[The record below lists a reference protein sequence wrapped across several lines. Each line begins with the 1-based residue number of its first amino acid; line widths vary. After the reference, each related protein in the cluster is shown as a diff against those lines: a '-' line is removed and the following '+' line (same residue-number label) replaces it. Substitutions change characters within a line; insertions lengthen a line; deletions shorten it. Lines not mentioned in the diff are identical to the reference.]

1 MKKLIYTL
9 FVLIGLS
16 TVSFAQTSD
25 VAVAEGNTEL
35 MASKKT
41 GNYKFTLPANLTKED
56 VAKNAKYYTR
66 YFTVDFNESAHTAT
80 LNVADNDEKNRTVVA
95 RFLIACGVNK
105 VKVDGRE
112 MEISKFMNA
121 YLK

>member
-1 MKKLIYTL
+1 
-9 FVLIGLS
+9 
-16 TVSFAQTSD
+16 
-25 VAVAEGNTEL
+25 
-35 MASKKT
+35 MASKNSGT
-41 GNYKFTLPANLTKED
+41 YKFTLPANLTKED

-80 LNVADNDEKNRTVVA
+80 LNMVDNEEKDRMVVA
-95 RFLIACGVNK
+95 RFLIACGVNT
-105 VKVDGRE
+105 VKVDGRD